1 MFDLLSKEKRTIHA
15 WQVLNES
22 EKKHYLRRNSEWC
35 QLDQYLAVN
44 AVWFLQIL
52 IFIPISLK
60 LMNVILIIYS
70 FHIAVIYS
78 FIYSFCNSENSIQ
91 SYIHKVIDTS
101 KMSILSKL
109 KLFLWNLVQE
119 IRPIF
124 QNGLST
130 VKTDFLHHYVI
141 GLVGMTQKH
150 LTVFAS

>member
-1 MFDLLSKEKRTIHA
+1 MMPVGSVFSCQCSLS
-15 WQVLNES
+15 
-22 EKKHYLRRNSEWC
+22 
-35 QLDQYLAVN
+35 
-44 AVWFLQIL
+44 LQIL
-52 IFIPISLK
+52 IFIPISLE

-70 FHIAVIYS
+70 FQIAVIYS

-101 KMSILSKL
+101 KMSILNKL

-130 VKTDFLHHYVI
+130 VKTDLLHHYVI

-150 LTVFAS
+150 PTVFA

>member
-1 MFDLLSKEKRTIHA
+1 
-15 WQVLNES
+15 
-22 EKKHYLRRNSEWC
+22 
-35 QLDQYLAVN
+35 
-44 AVWFLQIL
+44 
-52 IFIPISLK
+52 
-60 LMNVILIIYS
+60 MNVILIIYS
-70 FHIAVIYS
+70 FQIAVIYS

-141 GLVGMTQKH
+141 GLVGMTQKY